1 MSKNPVMV
9 CDTVLRDAHQS
20 LLATRMRTDDMLPI
34 AAQLDRVGYW
44 SVEMWGGATFDS
56 AMRFLGEDP
65 WERIHKLRQHMPNT
79 RFQMLLRGQNV
90 VGYKHYPDDIVEHFV
105 VAAKRNGI
113 DVFRV
118 FDALNDI
125 RNMAFAMQ
133 IARREGGHVQA
144 TICYTISPVH
154 DIPSFVKM
162 GRELADLGADS
173 ICVKDMAGLITPYAA
188 YELVAALKKDVGLPV
203 QLHTHY
209 TSGMGTAAL
218 LKAVEAGVDVVDTA
232 ISAVALSTSQPPTET
247 LVACLKGTERDT
259 GLDLSLL
266 ADIARQMT
274 EIRKKYASFEAGIS
288 AVDVNVLQFQIP
300 GGMLSNLVSQLRQQ
314 GAADRYY
321 EVLDEVPRVRRDLGY
336 PPLVTPSSQ
345 IVGTQAT
352 LNVVMG
358 ERYKVIP
365 EEVKQYIRGYYGKPP
380 APIDP
385 EVQRK
390 AIGDEQPI
398 TCRPAD
404 MLSPGWEKARQE
416 LGELAKS
423 EEDILSYA
431 LFPQIARPF
440 LERRA
445 RGMGGREEM
454 VAAIAAMALQQHD
467 ARGQRNGVV
476 ARKASRDGDGR
487 GSGAPWKAAS
497 RARIAKGWQRW

>member
-1 MSKNPVMV
+1 MSQNPVMI
-9 CDTVLRDAHQS
+9 CETLLRDAHQS
-20 LLATRMRTDDMLPI
+20 LLATRMRTQDMLCV
-34 AAQLDRVGYW
+34 ASQMDQVGYW
-44 SVEMWGGATFDS
+44 SAEVWGGATFDS

-65 WERIHKLRQHMPNT
+65 WERLRTLRREMPHT
-79 RFQMLLRGQNV
+79 RLQMLLRGQNV

-105 VAAKRNGI
+105 VAARRNGI
-113 DVFRV
+113 DVFRI

-125 RNMAFAMQ
+125 RNMEFAMK

-144 TICYTISPVH
+144 AICYTISPVH

-162 GRELADLGADS
+162 GRELAELGADS
-173 ICVKDMAGLITPYAA
+173 ICIKDMAGLISPYAA
-188 YELVAALKKDVGLPV
+188 YELVAALKEVGLPV

-218 LKAVEAGVDVVDTA
+218 LKAVEAGVDVIDTA
-232 ISAVALSTSQPPTET
+232 ISSLSLSTSQPPTET

-259 GLDLSLL
+259 RLDLNAL
-266 ADIARQMT
+266 ADIARCMT
-274 EIRKKYASFEAGIS
+274 DVRKKYASFEAGVS
-288 AVDVNVLQFQIP
+288 AVDVNVLQFQVP

-314 GAADRYY
+314 GAMDRYY
-321 EVLDEVPRVRRDLGY
+321 DVLDEIPRVRAELGY

-352 LNVVMG
+352 LNVLTG

-390 AIGDEQPI
+390 AIGSEQPI

-404 MLSPGWEKARQE
+404 LLSPGWDKAQAE
-416 LGELAKS
+416 IGDLARS
-423 EEDILSYA
+423 EEDIVTYA

-445 RGMGGREEM
+445 KGLGGKEEFA
-454 VAAIAAMALQQHD
+454 AAIAAMLFKQQE
-467 ARGQRNGVV
+467 AKVSQVKAPTAPAAAGSAWKMTCRGGL
-476 ARKASRDGDGR
+476 GR
-487 GSGAPWKAAS
+487 GVG
-497 RARIAKGWQRW
+497 RW

>member
-1 MSKNPVMV
+1 MNQNPVMI
-9 CDTVLRDAHQS
+9 CETLLRDAHQS
-20 LLATRMRTDDMLPI
+20 LLATRMRTQDMLCVASQMDKI
-34 AAQLDRVGYW
+34 GYW

-65 WERIHKLRQHMPNT
+65 WERIRTLRREMPNT
-79 RFQMLLRGQNV
+79 RFQMLLRGQNI
-90 VGYKHYPDDIVEHFV
+90 VGYKHYPDDILEHFI

-113 DVFRV
+113 DVFRI

-125 RNMAFAMQ
+125 RNMEYAMQ
-133 IARREGGHVQA
+133 MVKREGGHVQA
-144 TICYTISPVH
+144 AICYTISPVH
-154 DIPSFVKM
+154 DIPAFVQM
-162 GRELADLGADS
+162 GRELADRDADS
-173 ICVKDMAGLITPYAA
+173 ICIKDMAGLISPYAA

-218 LKAVEAGVDVVDTA
+218 LKAAEAGVDVIDTA
-232 ISAVALSTSQPPTET
+232 ISSLSLSTSQPPTET

-259 GLDLSLL
+259 LLDLNAL
-266 ADIARQMT
+266 ADISRCMT
-274 EIRKKYASFEAGIS
+274 DVRKKYASFEAGIN
-288 AVDVNVLQFQIP
+288 AVDVNVLQFQVP

-314 GAADRYY
+314 GAMDRYY
-321 EVLDEVPRVRRDLGY
+321 DVLDEIPRVRAELGY

-352 LNVVMG
+352 LNVMVG

-365 EEVKQYIRGYYGKPP
+365 EEVKQYVRGYYGKPP

-404 MLSPGWEKARQE
+404 MLSPGWEKAKAE
-416 LGELAKS
+416 IGDLAKS
-423 EEDILSYA
+423 DEDILSYA

-445 RGMGGREEM
+445 KGLGGKEEYA
-454 VAAIAAMALQQHD
+454 AAIAALLFQQAD
-467 ARGQRNGVV
+467 AKVSKAKSVTAPV
-476 ARKASRDGDGR
+476 AATS
-487 GSGAPWKAAS
+487 PWKMAG
-497 RARIAKGWQRW
+497 RAGLGWGGW

>member
-1 MSKNPVMV
+1 MSKNPVMI
-9 CDTVLRDAHQS
+9 CDTILRDAHQS
-20 LLATRMRTDDMLPI
+20 LLATRMRTEDMLCV
-34 AAQLDRVGYW
+34 ASKLDKIGYW
-44 SVEMWGGATFDS
+44 SLEVWGGATFDS

-65 WERIHKLRQHMPNT
+65 WERLRILRREMPNT
-79 RFQMLLRGQNV
+79 RLQMLLRGQNV

-125 RNMAFAMQ
+125 RNMAYAMQ

-154 DIPSFVKM
+154 DIPSFVQM

-173 ICVKDMAGLITPYAA
+173 ICIKDMAGLISPYAA
-188 YELVAALKKDVGLPV
+188 YELVTALKKDIGLPV

-232 ISAVALSTSQPPTET
+232 ISSLSLSTSQPPTET
-247 LVACLKGTERDT
+247 LVAILKGTERDT
-259 GLDLSLL
+259 NLDLAAL
-266 ADIARQMT
+266 ADISRCMT
-274 EIRKKYASFEAGIS
+274 DVRKKYASFEAGIS
-288 AVDVNVLQFQIP
+288 AVDVNVLQFQVP

-314 GAADRYY
+314 GAMDRYY
-321 EVLDEVPRVRRDLGY
+321 DVLDEIPRVREDLGF

-352 LNVVMG
+352 LNVLMG

-365 EEVKQYIRGYYGKPP
+365 EEVKQYVRGYYGRPP
-380 APIDP
+380 APVNP

-398 TCRPAD
+398 TSRPAD
-404 MLSPGWEKARQE
+404 LLSPGWDKAKAE
-416 LGELAKS
+416 IGELARS
-423 EEDILSYA
+423 EEDVISYA

-445 RGMGGREEM
+445 KGLGGQEEM
-454 VAAIAAMALQQHD
+454 AAAIAAVLLQQEE
-467 ARGQRNGVV
+467 AK
-476 ARKASRDGDGR
+476 ARKAQVATAQGTGV
-487 GSGAPWKAAS
+487 APWKMAG
-497 RARIAKGWQRW
+497 RAMLAQEWWQW